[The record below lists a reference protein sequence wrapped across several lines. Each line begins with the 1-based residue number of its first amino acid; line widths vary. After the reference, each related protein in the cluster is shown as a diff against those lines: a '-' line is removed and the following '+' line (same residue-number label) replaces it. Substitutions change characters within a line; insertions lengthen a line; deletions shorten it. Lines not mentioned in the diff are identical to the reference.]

1 MPTRQIAWN
10 VGEFALA
17 TMYALVL
24 LQAVL
29 LAYGGTRRYLM
40 WRRGQPYGPVTRIGE
55 RLRAA
60 LAVSLLHRRLI
71 RPGYVYAGLMH
82 LFIFWGFLLLF
93 IGTLIVLLEA
103 DIVRPYFGAS
113 FYQGGFYVGY
123 KLVINL
129 AGLIFLVGLLMA
141 VHRRYVTSL

>member
-40 WRRGQPYGPVTRIGE
+40 WRRGKPYGPITGVGD
-55 RLRAA
+55 RLRNV
-60 LAVSLLHRRLI
+60 LAVAFLHRRLI
-71 RPGYVYAGLMH
+71 RPGYVYAGVMH
-82 LFIFWGFLLLF
+82 LFIFYGFIFLF

-103 DIVRPYFGAS
+103 DIVRPFFNSS
-113 FYQGGFYVGY
+113 FYYGTFYVIY
-123 KLVINL
+123 KLVINFF
-129 AGLIFLVGLLMA
+129 GLIFLI
-141 VHRRYVTSL
+141 